1 MTTRIEPGIF
11 RVALPFFCPATRKM
25 PGSAVEEP
33 QARLLHWAVPSMKVW
48 RFHTGRRFLTS
59 STIWPHTA
67 KASAGLGDVAGDL
80 LDDPAGRGMAGVAD
94 TGDSTVGVVIADHA
108 LEGDDGAGGRVL
120 DSAGELGD
128 ADGRLGDLGAHY
140 AGAPGL
146 VGADAHEGLL
156 VLVHLVV
163 HRSDGPAGAGASSA
177 ASIPRWAG
185 PAERASWAHD
195 DVGRPS
201 ERWPGGGSAA
211 PEDGSSRKDRYG
223 ADDSPGGLRR
233 PSA

>member
-1 MTTRIEPGIF
+1 
-11 RVALPFFCPATRKM
+11 M

-33 QARLLHWAVPSMKVW
+33 QARLLHWAVPSVKVW

-67 KASAGLGDVAGDL
+67 KASARWSELTATASAASPTARSPTRWTTPRARTRPALGDVAGNL
-80 LDDPAGRGMAGVAD
+80 LNDPAGRGMAGVAD
-94 TGDSTVGVVIADHA
+94 TGDGAVGVVIADHA

-120 DSAGELGD
+120 DSTGELGD

-156 VLVHLVV
+156 VLVRLVV

-185 PAERASWAHD
+185 PTEQA
-195 DVGRPS
+195 
-201 ERWPGGGSAA
+201 
-211 PEDGSSRKDRYG
+211 
-223 ADDSPGGLRR
+223 
-233 PSA
+233 